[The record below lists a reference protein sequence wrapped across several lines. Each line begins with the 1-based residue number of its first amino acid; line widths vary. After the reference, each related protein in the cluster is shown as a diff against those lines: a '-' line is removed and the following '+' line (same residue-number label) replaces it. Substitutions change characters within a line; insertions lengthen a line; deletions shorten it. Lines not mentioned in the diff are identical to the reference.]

1 MSDIEVMMNG
11 MSADGVRGRRIVP
24 VSFVDVA
31 VLGPVLF
38 PMGFAVLAVAGFVPL
53 LFAKACLLAAPY
65 LHGLVGQALF
75 LGALLVGLWLG
86 YRLALVMFRTGTVLL
101 LMWWKGFSWREFRS
115 VELRS
120 PTYRRATTAAGYQP
134 AAE

>member
-1 MSDIEVMMNG
+1 VSDIEVMMNG
-11 MSADGVRGRRIVP
+11 MSDESVRGRRIVP
-24 VSFVDVA
+24 VSSVDVA

-38 PMGFAVLAVAGFVPL
+38 PLGFAALAVAGFVPL
-53 LFAKACLLAAPY
+53 LLAKACLLAVPY
-65 LHGLVGQALF
+65 LPGVVGPVLF

-86 YRLALVMFRTGTVLL
+86 YRLALVVFRTGTVLL
-101 LMWWKGFSWREFRS
+101 LMWWKGLSWREFRS

-120 PTYRRATTAAGYQP
+120 LAYGRTTAAGCQP

>member
-11 MSADGVRGRRIVP
+11 MSDEGVRCRRIVP

-31 VLGPVLF
+31 ILGPVLF
-38 PMGFAVLAVAGFVPL
+38 PLGFAALAVAGFVPL
-53 LFAKACLLAAPY
+53 LLAKACLLAVPY
-65 LHGLVGQALF
+65 IPGVVGQALF

-86 YRLALVMFRTGTVLL
+86 YRLALVMFRTGTGLL
-101 LMWWKGFSWREFRS
+101 LMWWNGFSWREFRS

-120 PTYRRATTAAGYQP
+120 PTYMRATAAAGYQP